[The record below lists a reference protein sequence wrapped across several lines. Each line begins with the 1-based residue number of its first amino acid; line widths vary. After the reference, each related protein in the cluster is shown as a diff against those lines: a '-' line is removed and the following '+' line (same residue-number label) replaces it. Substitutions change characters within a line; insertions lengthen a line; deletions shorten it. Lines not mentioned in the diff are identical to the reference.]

1 MVNIGIVKIIVVVVI
16 VVVRVVAAVVVVVII
31 IAVFIRLRGGEMNGT
46 RTGGVELDGRSHCWE
61 VMGLEVDDVVV
72 RGDRTKQVSN
82 V

>member
-1 MVNIGIVKIIVVVVI
+1 MVNIGIVIIIIV